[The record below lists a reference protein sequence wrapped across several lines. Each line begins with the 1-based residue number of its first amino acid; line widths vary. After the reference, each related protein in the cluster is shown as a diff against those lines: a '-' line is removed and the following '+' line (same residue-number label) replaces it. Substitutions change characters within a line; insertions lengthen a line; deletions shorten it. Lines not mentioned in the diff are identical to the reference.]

1 MNDAQLG
8 ALQEARY
15 LAEVLI
21 TNPTP
26 ENFALY
32 RRAVTNLATL
42 LGVQVEEATQAVTK
56 LIDNQF

>member
-21 TNPTP
+21 TNPTT

-32 RRAVTNLATL
+32 RRAVTNLSTL
-42 LGVQVEEATQAVTK
+42 LGVEVEEATQAVTK